1 MPTGSPLLLRK
12 MQLLTTIRY
21 GWTRRCC
28 PGIRMASSQSSS
40 NRVGFIGLGN
50 MGSHMARNLLKK
62 GQSVMIYDV
71 YPEAMA
77 ALEGQGAVAARS
89 LTEIADSCSK
99 IITMLPSSPHCTQVY
114 TGDGGLLKS
123 DIKEGTLL
131 IDCSTIDPA
140 TSKEISAS
148 AVKRGATFCDA
159 PVSGGVMGA
168 RDAALTFMVGCD
180 SPEDFDA
187 IRTLLSLMGKNVV
200 HCGSVGMGEAAKIC
214 NNMLMAIGMVATA
227 ETFNLGIRLGLDA
240 KVLAGV
246 INTSSGR
253 CWSSEVYNP
262 VPGIKEGTPACNNYD
277 GGFAINLMA
286 KDLGLAVNAANAT
299 STPTAFGSL
308 AHQLY
313 KMLMSTGYGSKDFSA
328 IYHYLQERP
337 QQQPLSKKA

>member
-214 NNMLMAIGMVATA
+214 NNMVTLLTFFLLYPVSSSIRRSFIFILTAADGYRNGGHSRNIQPGHTVRNYPMEVARNQ
-227 ETFNLGIRLGLDA
+227 NLNI
-240 KVLAGV
+240 
-246 INTSSGR
+246 
-253 CWSSEVYNP
+253 
-262 VPGIKEGTPACNNYD
+262 
-277 GGFAINLMA
+277 
-286 KDLGLAVNAANAT
+286 
-299 STPTAFGSL
+299 
-308 AHQLY
+308 
-313 KMLMSTGYGSKDFSA
+313 
-328 IYHYLQERP
+328 
-337 QQQPLSKKA
+337 